1 MQAIGTISLLQIQR
15 SPLKTG
21 DKPLRVYDPAPIQHV
36 PQLAIGV
43 DGVFGLV
50 PGQGWVV
57 DIHHRAHP
65 ESKNLDGVHGISVG
79 FTSHY
84 GAMRDRFGSRID
96 VGCAGENIIVE
107 ATRQFVI
114 DDLEAGI
121 AIFAPDG
128 SERLR
133 LAVFDV
139 AHPCKPFTGW
149 ALGATVES
157 DVLKSSLQFLEGGM
171 RGFLLGAETTGMVS
185 VGDQVMVL

>member
-1 MQAIGTISLLQIQR
+1 MQAIGTIALLQIQR

-21 DKPLRVYDPAPIQHV
+21 DKSQRVYDPAPILHV
-36 PQLAIGV
+36 QQLAIGV
-43 DGVFGLV
+43 DGAFGLA
-50 PGQGWVV
+50 PGQGWIV
-57 DIHHRAHP
+57 DIHHRSHP
-65 ESKNLDGVHGISVG
+65 ESRNHDGRQGISLG
-79 FTSHY
+79 FTTHY
-84 GAMRDRFGSRID
+84 GAMRDRFGSRIE

-121 AIFAPDG
+121 AFLAPDG

-149 ALGATVES
+149 ALNATVES
-157 DVLKSSLQFLEGGM
+157 DVLKSSLQFLESGM
-171 RGFLLGAETTGMVS
+171 RGFLLGAEGPGILS
-185 VGDQVMVL
+185 VGDRVAVL